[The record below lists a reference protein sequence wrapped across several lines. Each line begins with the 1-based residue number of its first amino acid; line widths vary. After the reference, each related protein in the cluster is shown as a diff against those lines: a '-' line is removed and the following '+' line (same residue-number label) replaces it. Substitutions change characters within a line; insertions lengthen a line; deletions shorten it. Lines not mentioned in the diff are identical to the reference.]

1 MLRWTALAALV
12 SCSAS
17 VDGNNNGDPD
27 AASPVDTTPIDAG
40 TDARPCVGGDKAGV
54 APDGT
59 CLQLFTAPK
68 PFAEAKLACEA
79 IGSHL
84 AIIRT
89 QVVDTF
95 AEAFVELNDTF
106 IGLSDLTTETQFV
119 WVDNSALTFSAWA
132 PNEPNDGGG
141 TYAEDCGI
149 IAGSRAAKLWDD
161 RPCAPTPQLPNAG
174 SYAYLCQF

>member
-1 MLRWTALAALV
+1 MLRWTALAALAA
-12 SCSAS
+12 CSAS
-17 VDGNNNGDPD
+17 VDGNNGADPD
-27 AASPVDTTPIDAG
+27 AAPQPDAAPTDAG
-40 TDARPCVGGDKAGV
+40 PDARPCAGGDKAGL

-59 CLQLFTAPK
+59 CLQLFTTKK
-68 PFAEAKLACEA
+68 PFAEARLACEM

-89 QVVDTF
+89 QAVDTF

-119 WVDNSALTFSAWA
+119 WVDNSALTFDAWA

-141 TYAEDCGI
+141 TYAEDCAVI
-149 IAGSRAAKLWDD
+149 SGSRPAKLWDD
-161 RPCAPTPQLPNAG
+161 RPCAPTLQLPNAG

>member
-1 MLRWTALAALV
+1 MLRWTALATLAA
-12 SCSAS
+12 CSAS
-17 VDGNNNGDPD
+17 VDGNNGDPD
-27 AASPVDTTPIDAG
+27 AAPPVDTIAADASA
-40 TDARPCVGGDKAGV
+40 DARLCVGGDKAGM

-59 CLQLFTAPK
+59 CLQLFTTKK

-89 QVVDTF
+89 QAADTF

-106 IGLSDLTTETQFV
+106 IGLSDTATETQFV
-119 WVDNSALTFSAWA
+119 WVDGTAPTFTAWA
-132 PNEPNDGGG
+132 PTEPNDGGG

-149 IAGSRAAKLWDD
+149 IAGSRVAKLWDD
-161 RPCAPTPQLPNAG
+161 RPCAPTVALPNAG